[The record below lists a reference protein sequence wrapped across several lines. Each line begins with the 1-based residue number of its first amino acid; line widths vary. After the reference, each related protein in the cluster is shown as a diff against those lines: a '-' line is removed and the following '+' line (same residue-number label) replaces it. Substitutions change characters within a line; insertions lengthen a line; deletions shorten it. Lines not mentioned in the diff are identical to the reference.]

1 MEIAVVGTG
10 YVGLVVG
17 ACLADLGNR
26 VICVDVDEKKIEM
39 LKRGESPIYEPGLD
53 ELLERNIGKQRL
65 SFTTDIERAVKES
78 SIIFIAVGTPQGKNG
93 KADLKY
99 VKQAAESI
107 GKAMNGEKII
117 VNKSTVPIGTG
128 KMVEKIIGQHFKG
141 KFHVVSNPEFL
152 REGSAINDFLQPDR
166 IVIGNS
172 DKKAAKKMEE
182 LYRPLNAKILFT
194 DVESAEL
201 IKYASNAFLATKISF
216 INEIAKLCDKV
227 KADVQMV
234 AKGVGLDKRI
244 GPYFLRAG
252 CGWGGSCFP
261 KDVSALI
268 EIGKQFGVE
277 FLIPKAAEE
286 VNKQQKFL
294 PVKKAEKLLGSLK
307 GKTITVL
314 GLAFKP
320 GTDDMREAPSI
331 EIIRELLKKGA
342 KVNAFDPIAEK
353 EARKIFPS
361 INYFDSVYSALED
374 SDAVLLITEWNEFK
388 EMDFEKVKKTMNK
401 PIIIDGR
408 NIYDRKTLEKAGFKY
423 EGIGV

>member
-1 MEIAVVGTG
+1 M
-10 YVGLVVG
+10 
-17 ACLADLGNR
+17 
-26 VICVDVDEKKIEM
+26 
-39 LKRGESPIYEPGLD
+39 
-53 ELLERNIGKQRL
+53 
-65 SFTTDIERAVKES
+65 
-78 SIIFIAVGTPQGKNG
+78 
-93 KADLKY
+93 
-99 VKQAAESI
+99 
-107 GKAMNGEKII
+107 
-117 VNKSTVPIGTG
+117 PIGTG

>member
-388 EMDFEKVKKTMNK
+388 EMDFENVKKTMNK